1 MAKKVTP
8 STSTIG
14 NREIA
19 DNMFDMLVSGDK
31 ENCEIVRLQREAY
44 PREYE
49 AAKERIAN
57 TNREICAQV
66 KQLVADTVFGKNHLK
81 DRFHWD
87 IFVKYTTMFQIEIA
101 SHEANK
107 NLPLLLFYCV
117 PSCPLS
123 SLKNQTNYT
132 GGKYEA
138 QQFYCINDI
147 PAWVVKK
154 YNVFS
159 EKMSG
164 QERIETRRV
173 LQKFKENLTAIMS
186 KASER
191 CPQYALLRDIAN
203 RLAK

>member
-8 STSTIG
+8 IISTVG

-19 DNMFDMLVSGDK
+19 DGMFDMLVSGDK
-31 ENCEIVRLQREAY
+31 DNCEIVRLQREAY
-44 PREYE
+44 PREYLFARDAIKRINLE
-49 AAKERIAN
+49 ICERVQDLVAN
-57 TNREICAQV
+57 TI
-66 KQLVADTVFGKNHLK
+66 FGKNHLK
-81 DRFHWD
+81 DRFYWD

-154 YNVFS
+154 YNVFA
-159 EKMSG
+159 MTDA
-164 QERIETRRV
+164 QQRIDTLRV
-173 LQKFKENLTAIMS
+173 LQKFKKKFSIIMS
-186 KASER
+186 KASEH
-191 CPQYALLRDIAN
+191 CPQYALLRDIAQ
-203 RLAK
+203 RLKK